1 MISNVST
8 GTWVVVGVGCG
19 VAGVSPVLRLKSSSL
34 DFGPGVDD
42 HSDREFRAM
51 IEETGEDPGVPEDD
65 AEEPRRAP
73 LNENDIFEDL
83 TGGRET

>member
-1 MISNVST
+1 MISSVST

-34 DFGPGVDD
+34 DFWPGVDD

-51 IEETGEDPGVPEDD
+51 IEETGEDD

>member
-1 MISNVST
+1 
-8 GTWVVVGVGCG
+8 
-19 VAGVSPVLRLKSSSL
+19 
-34 DFGPGVDD
+34 
-42 HSDREFRAM
+42 
-51 IEETGEDPGVPEDD
+51 VPEDD